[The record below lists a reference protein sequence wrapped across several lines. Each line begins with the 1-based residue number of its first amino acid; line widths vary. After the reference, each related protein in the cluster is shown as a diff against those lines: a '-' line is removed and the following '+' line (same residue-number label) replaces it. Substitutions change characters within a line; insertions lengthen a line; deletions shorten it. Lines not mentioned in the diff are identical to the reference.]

1 MNDFGNINLE
11 GDFSKSDVVF
21 FVVDCYGLLP
31 DHFHVLEKVFE
42 MYSNFLKNKI
52 IANPRDKIGLI
63 LFGTVQK

>member
-21 FVVDCYGLLP
+21 FVVDCYDLLP
-31 DHFHVLEKVFE
+31 EHVDALKKVFD

-52 IANPRDKIGLI
+52 IANPRDKVGLI
-63 LFGTVQK
+63 LFGTVNK